1 MIQQGH
7 FHRLFYFQRQE
18 RKEMTD
24 SQELTQGQSQ
34 ELRNESSA
42 TPQTEPEQPQTGT
55 QSTLTL
61 EQAIAEL
68 AEARKE
74 SAARRVELKKLREA
88 QEATTKAQQAADEK
102 RMAEQNQFKE
112 LYEQARAKLGELEPL
127 QTKWNDH
134 LEAVKARNEKRI
146 AAIPESMRPLV
157 PDYEDPLKL
166 ADWLEAN
173 QAMLGK
179 PIAPTLDG
187 GAGQG
192 GNGALPAVT
201 DAEVADFATRMGVRP
216 DTVDRHKLALAK
228 LKR

>member
-18 RKEMTD
+18 REEMTD

-34 ELRNESSA
+34 EP

-61 EQAIAEL
+61 EQAMAEL

-74 SAARRVELKKLREA
+74 SAARRVALKKLRDA

-102 RMAEQNQFKE
+102 RLAEQNEFKTF
-112 LYEQARAKLGELEPL
+112 YEQARAKLGELEPL
-127 QTKWNDH
+127 QARWNDH

-157 PDYEDPLKL
+157 PDYDDPLKL

-179 PIAPTLDG
+179 PLAPTLDG

-216 DTVDRHKLALAK
+216 DTVDRHKLALAR